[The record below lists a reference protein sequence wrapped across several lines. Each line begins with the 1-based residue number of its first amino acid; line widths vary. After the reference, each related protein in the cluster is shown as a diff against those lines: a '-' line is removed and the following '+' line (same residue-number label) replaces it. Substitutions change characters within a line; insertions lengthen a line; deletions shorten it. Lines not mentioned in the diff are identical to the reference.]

1 MTLLHGCVRLISE
14 ARQGVVSDASVVSV
28 ASSVSVEATV
38 SAEVTVS
45 VEVTASATSAMMLGE
60 LHSEGMRRLL
70 YRNKLTSQDE
80 ILATLPD
87 LRPIFLAFFNH
98 TSPSSLAS
106 ARSELLHI
114 LETDPCWIWWCHLG
128 GRCGRRWQLQVLDH

>member
-1 MTLLHGCVRLISE
+1 MIGEVRGKLTRVKYDST
-14 ARQGVVSDASVVSV
+14 VSVVSV
-28 ASSVSVEATV
+28 VSVGAT
-38 SAEVTVS
+38 TS
-45 VEVTASATSAMMLGE
+45 VEVTVSATSAMVLGE

-70 YRNKLTSQDE
+70 YRIKLTSQDE